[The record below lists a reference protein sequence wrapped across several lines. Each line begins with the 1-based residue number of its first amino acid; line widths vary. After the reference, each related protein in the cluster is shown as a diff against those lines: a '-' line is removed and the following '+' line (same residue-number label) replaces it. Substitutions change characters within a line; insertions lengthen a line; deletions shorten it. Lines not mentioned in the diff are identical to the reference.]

1 LIEEGILRQ
10 FEEIE
15 ERVGTLMEARDSLL
29 AANSNLQQ
37 TVEELEKKLL
47 DKTEQEHGFLEQR
60 DLVRTKIDALLGKL
74 NRIDEP

>member
-1 LIEEGILRQ
+1 MIEEGILRQ

-15 ERVGTLMEARDSLL
+15 ERVGTLIEARDSLL

>member
-1 LIEEGILRQ
+1 MIEEGILRQ

-15 ERVGTLMEARDSLL
+15 ERVGTLIEARDSLL

-37 TVEELEKKLL
+37 TVEELEKKLQ

-74 NRIDEP
+74 NRIDES